1 MRTKLRI
8 QSLDEWELDGMEFE
22 CTLPIIK
29 NKTIIFGA
37 YNMNFEITDN
47 IWYQLTEEYKRKI
60 YNNYRKKIIKN
71 MLVTITNITAYSFNI
86 KFHDKLKDEII
97 MEEIY
102 VEFDLDE
109 LIAYSEEE
117 RILGYS
123 KLMKDVNYRKEKEK
137 NIGKLEQIY
146 NEQSNLNL

>member
-1 MRTKLRI
+1 
-8 QSLDEWELDGMEFE
+8 
-22 CTLPIIK
+22 
-29 NKTIIFGA
+29 
-37 YNMNFEITDN
+37 
-47 IWYQLTEEYKRKI
+47 
-60 YNNYRKKIIKN
+60 

-97 MEEIY
+97 MEEIYENFDRNRKIESFLPGCDFPYSSMSIYFQYLGEIY

-123 KLMKDVNYRKEKEK
+123 KLMKDVNYRKEREK